1 MLSIDVKSEIGHL
14 EGVILH
20 TPGAEIEKMT
30 PSTIKESLYSDLLN
44 LNIAQKEYKCFEG
57 VLSKWTKTYQ
67 VLSLLTEVL
76 KDEGKKINLLNQI
89 LKQEGKTFLFAELI
103 IYPPDIL
110 AKFLIEGYLFQNDLH
125 PKEYKKRKYILT
137 PLYNFFFTRD
147 ASSSIYNQV
156 LINSMQY
163 EVRDRESLIMEVIFK
178 EFFNTETINPKILSN
193 TANTE
198 GGDILVAREDVLLI
212 GQGSRTNKDGI
223 DFLVKYFAAR
233 KQKQSIL
240 IQTLPDKP
248 ESFIH
253 LDMVFTMLDK
263 DICMVY
269 EPLISKKNTQYN
281 SYLIDI
287 DNGHISVKEMDSF
300 MEGLKYLDFDL
311 NPLKCGGDDPLFQ
324 DREQWHS
331 GANFFALG
339 EGQIIGYER
348 NRYTIETLN
357 NNGFE
362 VINSKDVCSD
372 KVVLDKNKKFVV
384 TLEAAEL
391 PRGGGGA
398 RCMTMPI
405 RRKPVDW

>member
-125 PKEYKKRKYILT
+125 PKEYKERKYILT

-163 EVRDRESLIMEVIFK
+163 EVRDRESLIMEVLFK

-233 KQKQSIL
+233 
-240 IQTLPDKP
+240 
-248 ESFIH
+248 
-253 LDMVFTMLDK
+253 
-263 DICMVY
+263 
-269 EPLISKKNTQYN
+269 
-281 SYLIDI
+281 
-287 DNGHISVKEMDSF
+287 
-300 MEGLKYLDFDL
+300 
-311 NPLKCGGDDPLFQ
+311 
-324 DREQWHS
+324 
-331 GANFFALG
+331 
-339 EGQIIGYER
+339 
-348 NRYTIETLN
+348 
-357 NNGFE
+357 
-362 VINSKDVCSD
+362 
-372 KVVLDKNKKFVV
+372 
-384 TLEAAEL
+384 
-391 PRGGGGA
+391 
-398 RCMTMPI
+398 
-405 RRKPVDW
+405 

>member
-125 PKEYKKRKYILT
+125 PKEYKERKYILT

-178 EFFNTETINPKILSN
+178 EYFNTETINPKILSN

-240 IQTLPDKP
+240 IQTLPDEP

-263 DICMVY
+263 DMCMVY

-281 SYLIDI
+281 SYLVDI

-300 MEGLKYLDFDL
+300 MEGLKHLDFDL

-331 GANFFALG
+331 GANFFAMG
-339 EGQIIGYER
+339 PGQIIGYER
-348 NRYTIETLN
+348 NRYTIETLS

>member
-1 MLSIDVKSEIGHL
+1 
-14 EGVILH
+14 
-20 TPGAEIEKMT
+20 
-30 PSTIKESLYSDLLN
+30 
-44 LNIAQKEYKCFEG
+44 
-57 VLSKWTKTYQ
+57 
-67 VLSLLTEVL
+67 
-76 KDEGKKINLLNQI
+76 
-89 LKQEGKTFLFAELI
+89 
-103 IYPPDIL
+103 
-110 AKFLIEGYLFQNDLH
+110 
-125 PKEYKKRKYILT
+125 
-137 PLYNFFFTRD
+137 
-147 ASSSIYNQV
+147 
-156 LINSMQY
+156 MQY

-263 DICMVY
+263 DMCMVY

-331 GANFFALG
+331 GANFFAMG
-339 EGQIIGYER
+339 PGQIIGYER

-362 VINSKDVCSD
+362 VINSKDVCSN